1 MGTWRVPS
9 DLLARSRFAISPKAD
24 AVEALFSLASPEEG
38 RQRAF
43 VALHLDAFR
52 GALDDNPG
60 WAALL
65 EHLRRPG
72 WIADFVGL
80 PPTRPSMSFE
90 EELAL
95 VEALGDTRILRDLR
109 EVGAGPLPRILARPG
124 VTSYAV
130 GLLDWVWT
138 HTLATDWPRRERILR
153 ADIVSRTS
161 RLASHGWAAVLHDL
175 GRDREWIGNGELRI
189 NRYGLPTRVLEPD
202 SELYFI
208 PVNGIGSSVGWD
220 LPRRYAVYYPVTG
233 ALAPPDAT
241 AEHGLAS
248 LIGRN
253 RAAVLTALDDP
264 ASTTQLTVATG
275 LGLGSVGDHLK
286 VLLGAGLVLRRRS
299 GREVLYWRT
308 ALGDS
313 LVATSR
319 HP

>member
-1 MGTWRVPS
+1 MGTWKVPS

-24 AVEALFSLASPEEG
+24 VVEALFSLATPEEG

-52 GALDDNPG
+52 HALVENPG

-65 EHLRRPG
+65 AHLSRPG
-72 WIADFVGL
+72 WVADFLGL
-80 PPTRPSMSFE
+80 PPTGPSMTFD

-95 VEALGDTRILRDLR
+95 VEALGDARIRRDLR
-109 EVGAGPLPRILARPG
+109 DVNVGPLPRVLTRPG

-138 HTLATDWPRRERILR
+138 HTIATDWPRRERILR
-153 ADIVSRTS
+153 ADIVARTS
-161 RLASHGWAAVLHDL
+161 RLAAHGWAAVLHDL

-189 NRYGLPTRVLEPD
+189 NRYGLPTRVLDPD
-202 SELYFI
+202 SQLFFV

-220 LPRRYAVYYPVTG
+220 IPSRYAVYYPVTG
-233 ALAPPDAT
+233 ALAPPDAQ
-241 AEHGLAS
+241 ARDGLAT
-248 LIGRN
+248 LVGRN
-253 RAAVLTALDDP
+253 RAAVLNALGSP
-264 ASTTQLTVATG
+264 ASTTQLTAATG

-308 ALGDS
+308 ALGDA
-313 LVATSR
+313 LVAAGG
-319 HP
+319 